1 MVMFGIGSDK
11 NVPNSGLATKGND
24 EIERLTSKI
33 SEVEEIIKAIYGEI
47 GEAYFRLHKDDA
59 ENDFLEMVDDVKER
73 KQQINDYR
81 DRINEIKGIII
92 CEDCGAEVKNTAAFC
107 TECGCKVKKN
117 IAIAPNG
124 FTTCVNCNSFIE
136 SSSKFCAVC
145 GHKVQSG
152 MEVTREAHLEEV
164 AVTSEKEIVE
174 EPVMEAVTEPMK
186 DAMTESVVEAK
197 QEPQEEVVMKPV
209 APKVE
214 EKPVVEKVCPSCGQK
229 LEAFDT
235 MCFACGSPL

>member
-1 MVMFGIGSDK
+1 MVMFGIGSEK
-11 NVPNSGLATKGND
+11 NVSNSGLTENKD
-24 EIERLTSKI
+24 VEIERLTSKI
-33 SEVEEIIKAIYGEI
+33 SEVEEIIKEIYGEI

-59 ENDFLEMVDDVKER
+59 ENDFLEMVNDVKER

-92 CEDCGAEVKNTAAFC
+92 CEECGAEVKNTAAFC
-107 TECGCKVKKN
+107 TECGCKVKKK
-117 IAIAPNG
+117 IAMAPSG

-136 SSSKFCAVC
+136 INSKFCAVC
-145 GHKVQSG
+145 GHKVQS
-152 MEVTREAHLEEV
+152 EITVTREAHLEGPVQMPEV
-164 AVTSEKEIVE
+164 EVVEKAVE
-174 EPVMEAVTEPMK
+174 EPVAESATTLEVPVEEP
-186 DAMTESVVEAK
+186 VVI
-197 QEPQEEVVMKPV
+197 KPF

-214 EKPVVEKVCPSCGQK
+214 EKAVEEKICPSCGQK